1 MAQRLPS
8 LESVPDPTVR
18 GHQSGD
24 NCPSDA
30 TTLTAG
36 TRDTP
41 MLQTEYERRGQ
52 RERYR
57 ARVRHMA
64 AAVGV
69 AAVVAVL
76 VAVRN
81 APEARAAGGTA
92 SQASSGTLF
101 GFGSQQVREEL
112 EATKGQLDLAN
123 AQLER
128 LNAVV
133 RLSGQYHIGAD
144 LAGSVYD
151 IAIAEGIE
159 PELGF
164 RLVKAESDF
173 NEHATS
179 SVGALGLTQMMPAT
193 AQFFVPG
200 ITHEALYQRE
210 TNLRVGFRYLRTL
223 VRENHGDL
231 NLALLVYNRGE
242 GAVDLSVA
250 QGRDPSNGYERE
262 VTKGY
267 KGTGVIN

>member
-8 LESVPDPTVR
+8 LEAVPDPTVR

-30 TTLTAG
+30 TNLTAG

-200 ITHEALYQRE
+200 IT
-210 TNLRVGFRYLRTL
+210 L

>member
-1 MAQRLPS
+1 
-8 LESVPDPTVR
+8 
-18 GHQSGD
+18 
-24 NCPSDA
+24 
-30 TTLTAG
+30 
-36 TRDTP
+36 
-41 MLQTEYERRGQ
+41 MLHSAYERRGQ
-52 RERYR
+52 HDRHR

-64 AAVGV
+64 AAAGV
-69 AAVVAVL
+69 AAIVAVL
-76 VAVRN
+76 VVARN
-81 APEARAAGGTA
+81 TPEAHAAGRA
-92 SQASSGTLF
+92 MSDASSGTLF
-101 GFGSQQVREEL
+101 GFGSQHLKDEL
-112 EATKGQLDLAN
+112 DATKGQLDLAN

-133 RLSGQYHIGAD
+133 HYSSQYHIGAD
-144 LAGSVYD
+144 LSASVYD

-179 SVGALGLTQMMPAT
+179 SAGALGLTQMMPAT

-200 ITHEALYQRE
+200 INHDGLYQRE

-242 GAVDLSVA
+242 GAVDMSVA

-267 KGTGVIN
+267 KGSGVIN

>member
-1 MAQRLPS
+1 MRP
-8 LESVPDPTVR
+8 
-18 GHQSGD
+18 
-24 NCPSDA
+24 
-30 TTLTAG
+30 AG
-36 TRDTP
+36 PCRTHPRP
-41 MLQTEYERRGQ
+41 R
-52 RERYR
+52 
-57 ARVRHMA
+57 
-64 AAVGV
+64 
-69 AAVVAVL
+69 
-76 VAVRN
+76 
-81 APEARAAGGTA
+81 
-92 SQASSGTLF
+92 SSGSGPSVSRT
-101 GFGSQQVREEL
+101 SWN
-112 EATKGQLDLAN
+112 ATKGQLDLAN

-133 RLSGQYHIGAD
+133 HFSGQYHIGAD
-144 LAGSVYD
+144 LAASVYD
-151 IAIAEGIE
+151 IAVAEGIE

-179 SVGALGLTQMMPAT
+179 SAGALGLTQMMPAT

-200 ITHEALYQRE
+200 VSHDALYQRE

-242 GAVDLSVA
+242 GAVDMSVA

>member
-1 MAQRLPS
+1 
-8 LESVPDPTVR
+8 
-18 GHQSGD
+18 
-24 NCPSDA
+24 
-30 TTLTAG
+30 
-36 TRDTP
+36 
-41 MLQTEYERRGQ
+41 MLHSAYERRGQ
-52 RERYR
+52 HDRHR

-76 VAVRN
+76 VAARN
-81 APEARAAGGTA
+81 TPEAHAAGRAMSDA
-92 SQASSGTLF
+92 SPASIF
-101 GFGSQQVREEL
+101 GFGSQHIKEEL
-112 EATKGQLDLAN
+112 DATKGQLDLAN

-133 RLSGQYHIGAD
+133 HFSGQYHIGAD
-144 LAGSVYD
+144 LAASVYD
-151 IAIAEGIE
+151 IAVAEGIE

-179 SVGALGLTQMMPAT
+179 SAGALGLTQMMPAT

-200 ITHEALYQRE
+200 VSHDALYQRE

-242 GAVDLSVA
+242 GAVDMSVA
-250 QGRDPSNGYERE
+250 QGRNPSNGYERE
-262 VTKGY
+262 VTRGY